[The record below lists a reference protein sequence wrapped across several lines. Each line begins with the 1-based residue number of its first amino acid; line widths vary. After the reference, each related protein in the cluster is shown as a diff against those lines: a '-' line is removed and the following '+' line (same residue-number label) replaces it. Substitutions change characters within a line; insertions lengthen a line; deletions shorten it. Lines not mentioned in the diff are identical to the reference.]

1 DEVEILIKNSRPR
14 KAPGSDS
21 ITNRVTKLLPVTIIQ
36 LLVAIFNA
44 AMTKGVFPSE
54 WKDAVVIGFLKPSKP
69 PSNPTSYRPISLL
82 KTFGKI
88 YERLVLARLRSF
100 MDTKGMPIAEQFGFR
115 AKHSCTHQ
123 VHRITEH
130 ILAKRQRGLNT
141 GALFLDVAKAFDKV
155 WHNGL
160 IYKLYEYGVPDRLV
174 CIIRDFLSDRTF
186 RYRVEGV
193 CSQSHPVRAGVPQGS
208 VLGPVLFTLYTND
221 MPRVHGVE
229 LALFADDTC
238 IYTSGRKP
246 DAICRRLQ
254 TAANTLGAWFRKW
267 RIEINPTKSA
277 AVYFSRLK
285 VTRLPSVTL
294 MDSPIPWEDN
304 VKYLGVILDSKL
316 NFSAHV
322 TRVRNRAA
330 FILGRLYALFNKKS
344 KMSLRNKVTLFKSVV
359 RPVMTYASPV
369 FAHIAPKQI
378 HRLQVIQNRFLR
390 RATGAP
396 WYMRN
401 SDLHIDLDLPTIAQH
416 LKLASRR
423 YFDSAVG
430 HPNPLVVS
438 AATYNPIALGKF
450 RRDHRRPR
458 NVLDFQDDPITIAQA
473 KVKQHRQ
480 TTRRS
485 RCRLRQSFSRYGLI
499 AGRFSPINNR
509 SVAGVSSATSSPSDN
524 AFRSGSNVRCINS
537 NQIIATDQA
546 EVRPSRAPLNRNAK
560 RVMSD
565 SPSRGPLSGALET
578 SHSMERPPK
587 RSKSSV
593 TSQPGNY
600 NEVTA
605 RAEAPE
611 GALES
616 CYS

>member
-1 DEVEILIKNSRPR
+1 MTPAMLDEEKADCLADSLEAQCSPSSLPIDPDHLRKVDSEVDRRKSEPLFDSITPVTSDEVEILIKKLRPR

-21 ITNRVTKLLPVTIIQ
+21 ITNRVAKLLPVTIIQ

-88 YERLVLARLRSF
+88 YERLVLARLPSF
-100 MDTKGMPIAEQFGFR
+100 PFWIRKACPLPSSLDFAPNTHALIK
-115 AKHSCTHQ
+115 CTAS
-123 VHRITEH
+123 R
-130 ILAKRQRGLNT
+130 NT
-141 GALFLDVAKAFDKV
+141 YLPNANAALTPELSFYMSS
-155 WHNGL
+155 
-160 IYKLYEYGVPDRLV
+160 IYKLYEYGVPDRLL
-174 CIIRDFLSDRTF
+174 CIIRDFLSDRTI

-208 VLGPVLFTLYTND
+208 VLGPVLLTLYTND

-285 VTRLPSVTL
+285 VTLLPSVTL

-344 KMSLRNKVTLFKSVV
+344 KMSLWNKVTLYKSVV
-359 RPVMTYASPV
+359 RPVMTYASRV

-438 AATYNPIALGKF
+438 AATYNPISLGKF

-458 NVLDFQDDPITIAQA
+458 NVLDFQDDPMTIAQV

-499 AGRFSPINNR
+499 ADNSNR
-509 SVAGVSSATSSPSDN
+509 S
-524 AFRSGSNVRCINS
+524 
-537 NQIIATDQA
+537 
-546 EVRPSRAPLNRNAK
+546 
-560 RVMSD
+560 
-565 SPSRGPLSGALET
+565 SRGSALSGT
-578 SHSMERPPK
+578 
-587 RSKSSV
+587 
-593 TSQPGNY
+593 
-600 NEVTA
+600 
-605 RAEAPE
+605 
-611 GALES
+611 LES
-616 CYS
+616 EC